1 MASPQSVPYLEF
13 DSISKS
19 FPGVMALDGVS
30 FGVRRGSVHALVGEN
45 GAGKSTLLKILS
57 GAYTLSSGGIRID
70 GKGYS
75 ASSTADSLAAGIS
88 VIYQELATVPHLTV
102 AENLYLGHLP
112 KKHGIIDYPTL
123 WASASKLL
131 APLSDEIDPRTPLGR
146 LSIGQQQTVEIAK
159 ALGRGAKI
167 IAFDEPT
174 SSLSARDTERLF
186 EVITRLRDEGCVI
199 LYVSH
204 RMEEIFHIC
213 DAVTVFK
220 DGRCVQSFDS
230 MQGMTRD
237 FLISLMVGREIRD
250 VYNYQTRP
258 YGEVALELRNV
269 TGPGLSEP
277 ISLQV
282 HEGEIL
288 GMFGLV
294 GAGRSE
300 LLKLIFGATP
310 RKGGEILLHGNV
322 SRIESPNDAIRQ
334 GLAFCPENRKTE
346 GIIPIASVQ
355 ENINLSARRSFSRP
369 MGILNPSWE
378 KRNAQQQIRSLDI
391 RTPSAEQMIRNLS
404 GGNQQKAILGRWLS
418 NDMKVILFDEPTRG
432 IDVGGRSEIYALI
445 RKLAERGV
453 AILMVSSDLPEVL
466 GVSDNISVMRGGALS
481 GQIARNEATEE
492 KVLALA
498 LPH

>member
-1 MASPQSVPYLEF
+1 MTSPQSAPYVEF
-13 DSISKS
+13 DSISKV
-19 FPGVMALDGVS
+19 FPGVKALDGVS
-30 FGVRRGSVHALVGEN
+30 FGVNRGSVHALVGEN

-57 GAYTLSSGGIRID
+57 GAYSLSSGKIRID
-70 GKGYS
+70 GNAYS

-112 KKHGIIDYPTL
+112 TKHGIIDYPTL
-123 WASASKLL
+123 WNDARRLL
-131 APLSDEIDPRTPLGR
+131 APLSEDIDPRSELCS
-146 LSIGQQQTVEIAK
+146 LSIGQQQMVEIAK

-186 EVITRLRDEGCVI
+186 EVIARLREEGCAI

-204 RMEEIFHIC
+204 RMEEIFRIC

-220 DGRCVQSFDS
+220 DGRCIRTFDS
-230 MQGMTRD
+230 MEGMTRD
-237 FLISLMVGREIRD
+237 RLISLMVGREITD
-250 VYNYQTRP
+250 VYNYQSRTH
-258 YGEVALELRNV
+258 GDVELELRGI
-269 TGPGLSEP
+269 TGPGLKEP
-277 ISLQV
+277 ISLQI
-282 HEGEIL
+282 HAGEIL

-300 LLKLIFGATP
+300 LLKLVFGATP
-310 RKGGEILLHGNV
+310 RTGGEIMLHGRTV
-322 SRIESPNDAIRQ
+322 AIDTPADAIRH
-334 GLAFCPENRKTE
+334 GMAFCPEDRKAE

-355 ENINLSARRSFSRP
+355 ENINLSARRAFSRA
-369 MGILNPSWE
+369 MGIINPAWE
-378 KRNAQQQIRSLDI
+378 KENARRQILSLDI
-391 RTPSAEQMIRNLS
+391 RTPSPDQMIRNLS
-404 GGNQQKAILGRWLS
+404 GGNQQKTILGRWLS

-453 AILMVSSDLPEVL
+453 AVLMVSSDLPEVL
-466 GVSDNISVMRGGALS
+466 GVADNVAVMRGGALS
-481 GQIARNEATEE
+481 GRLPREEATEE
-492 KVLALA
+492 TVLELA